1 MNRIQKYVWLID
13 TIRRHGRLSFRE
25 LSEIYRDDK
34 DMSDDKGLS
43 RATFNRWRDEV
54 LFTFGIEIACD
65 RSDDNRY
72 FINNPDDIER
82 DGLRKWMLDSF
93 AVGNLISE
101 NFRLKRRIL
110 VDNILSG
117 REYLTPILSAMEQN
131 SVVEIEYRAYTSAA
145 AKRRKVE
152 PYCVKLFENRWYL
165 IGRSAERD
173 RIRIYG
179 LDRMMNVKVLDERF
193 ELPADFDAESYFD
206 NYYGIYHPDA
216 KPERIVI
223 RAYDEHGDYLRSLPL
238 HHSQRQLKETDEYIE
253 FDYYLVPT
261 DDFVMRLMSFGA
273 LVEVL
278 QPASL
283 RNELF
288 RRHQEVIDFYYGEK

>member
-72 FINNPDDIER
+72 FINNPDEIER

-131 SVVEIEYRAYTSAA
+131 SVVEIDPETGRFYVAL
-145 AKRRKVE
+145 RKDVVE
-152 PYCVKLFENRWYL
+152 EVEDPTTQISV
-165 IGRSAERD
+165 A
-173 RIRIYG
+173 
-179 LDRMMNVKVLDERF
+179 
-193 ELPADFDAESYFD
+193 
-206 NYYGIYHPDA
+206 GI
-216 KPERIVI
+216 
-223 RAYDEHGDYLRSLPL
+223 S
-238 HHSQRQLKETDEYIE
+238 
-253 FDYYLVPT
+253 
-261 DDFVMRLMSFGA
+261 
-273 LVEVL
+273 
-278 QPASL
+278 
-283 RNELF
+283 
-288 RRHQEVIDFYYGEK
+288 

>member
-72 FINNPDDIER
+72 FINNLDEIER

-117 REYLTPILSAMEQN
+117 CE
-131 SVVEIEYRAYTSAA
+131 
-145 AKRRKVE
+145 
-152 PYCVKLFENRWYL
+152 
-165 IGRSAERD
+165 
-173 RIRIYG
+173 
-179 LDRMMNVKVLDERF
+179 
-193 ELPADFDAESYFD
+193 
-206 NYYGIYHPDA
+206 
-216 KPERIVI
+216 
-223 RAYDEHGDYLRSLPL
+223 
-238 HHSQRQLKETDEYIE
+238 
-253 FDYYLVPT
+253 
-261 DDFVMRLMSFGA
+261 
-273 LVEVL
+273 
-278 QPASL
+278 
-283 RNELF
+283 
-288 RRHQEVIDFYYGEK
+288 